1 LVAGLN
7 VGQFPCLDQKLDCLG
22 PHTDETSCRIDVEG
36 LGRQLGLPLQGLG
49 DAFKGIGAWLGNEA
63 ARRAGLARDALYL
76 VRPDGHIG
84 FARKAQDVE
93 GLRAYLGRFGIVGP

>member
-1 LVAGLN
+1 VYGTVTAGLREFAA
-7 VGQFPCLDQKLDCLG
+7 GAK
-22 PHTDETSCRIDVEG
+22 
-36 LGRQLGLPLQGLG
+36 LPLHEWTWTG
-49 DAFKGIGAWLGNEA
+49 A
-63 ARRAGLARDALYL
+63 ARRAGLAREALYL